1 METVLLVAVLLI
13 AVKLVADLGLDY
25 LNLRSVNQHA
35 HAVPEEFASFIG
47 KETYAKSVDYTRAKI
62 RFGLVETLFDAVWL
76 AVVLI
81 SGLLPWLWSAL
92 GNAEASALWQQVLS
106 LMLILF
112 LLGLPGIPFSLYGQ
126 FRLEERFGFNKM
138 TLGLWVSDRIKGM
151 ILALVLGFPLLWLV
165 LWLVGLSP
173 LWWLYAFAGFFVF
186 QLLMIVIYPNYI
198 MPLFNKFTELPDGEL
213 RDRLLALGQRTGF
226 NARTILVMDGSK
238 RSGHSNAFFA
248 GFGKLRRIVLF
259 DTLIEQLSPR
269 QLEAVL
275 AHEIGHYKLGH
286 IPKMIALSAL
296 SLLGSFAL
304 MGWLVQSPWFV
315 EGFGFDH
322 VPGQLAPTLLLF
334 MLLSSVLTFWLTPL
348 TNSLSRKHEFEA
360 DAYAKQAM
368 DGSAEPLIESLRI
381 LSEKNLSN
389 LTPHKLYSA
398 FHYSHPTLLERER
411 AMRNA

>member
-47 KETYAKSVDYTRAKI
+47 KETYAKSVNYTRAKI
-62 RFGLVETLFDAVWL
+62 RFGLVETLFDNVLL

-138 TLGLWVSDRIKGM
+138 TLGLWLSDRFKGM

-165 LWLVGLSP
+165 LWLVGLSS

-198 MPLFNKFTELPDGEL
+198 MPLFNKFTELPDG
-213 RDRLLALGQRTGF
+213 
-226 NARTILVMDGSK
+226 
-238 RSGHSNAFFA
+238 
-248 GFGKLRRIVLF
+248 
-259 DTLIEQLSPR
+259 
-269 QLEAVL
+269 
-275 AHEIGHYKLGH
+275 
-286 IPKMIALSAL
+286 
-296 SLLGSFAL
+296 
-304 MGWLVQSPWFV
+304 
-315 EGFGFDH
+315 
-322 VPGQLAPTLLLF
+322 
-334 MLLSSVLTFWLTPL
+334 
-348 TNSLSRKHEFEA
+348 
-360 DAYAKQAM
+360 
-368 DGSAEPLIESLRI
+368 
-381 LSEKNLSN
+381 
-389 LTPHKLYSA
+389 
-398 FHYSHPTLLERER
+398 
-411 AMRNA
+411 